1 MSGPFI
7 YMPMRVR
14 NLINMIC
21 SLMLGDTALRMD
33 RTEKESF
40 FMKMWIVLFIVLMA
54 GFYAGTKAP
63 M

>member
-1 MSGPFI
+1 
-7 YMPMRVR
+7 
-14 NLINMIC
+14 MIC

-33 RTEKESF
+33 WTEKESF

-63 M
+63 I